1 MKNAPVDILIAEDD
15 DQVAYILTF
24 MLEREGLKISL
35 AHNGQ
40 EAKNFIEQNA
50 PPRLALLDIMM
61 PYIDGY
67 QLVSLIR
74 SKPDWENIP
83 VVMLSSK
90 TQEKDIV
97 RALEAGANDYIAK
110 PFQPGE
116 LVTRVKMLM
125 KRAA

>member
-40 EAKNFIEQNA
+40 EAKNFIEQNT